1 MFPRLGFS
9 GKRKRSVSTEV
20 LFVVVMH
27 GLERRPDVLGLGV
40 DATARTNT
48 TQSATPNSSGST
60 STAPTPRPSTNRS
73 PPSRTASSSI
83 CPMPPSSA
91 TASLSWS
98 TPAATTSSR
107 TSPACPT
114 PSTASSSPCSRAA
127 ARAAKGNKA
136 YENTIF
142 LGFNGDKSACESI
155 LAGEETMSVAQEAYN
170 MGYLAVEAAVK
181 QLNGETLDSFID
193 SGCSVVTK
201 DNAQARMDQLAGYLK

>member
-1 MFPRLGFS
+1 
-9 GKRKRSVSTEV
+9 
-20 LFVVVMH
+20 
-27 GLERRPDVLGLGV
+27 
-40 DATARTNT
+40 
-48 TQSATPNSSGST
+48 
-60 STAPTPRPSTNRS
+60 
-73 PPSRTASSSI
+73 
-83 CPMPPSSA
+83 MPPSSA

-107 TSPACPT
+107 TSLACPT

>member
-40 DATARTNT
+40 DAIARTNT
-48 TQSATPNSSGST
+48 TRSATPNSSGST

-73 PPSRTASSSI
+73 PPSRTASSLI
-83 CPMPPSSA
+83 CPMPLSSA

-98 TPAATTSSR
+98 TPAETTSSR

-127 ARAAKGNKA
+127 ARARKPARPA
-136 YENTIF
+136 RPSSRRRPSCAPISARTSPSPSWPRRSTRYE
-142 LGFNGDKSACESI
+142 D
-155 LAGEETMSVAQEAYN
+155 AQN
-170 MGYLAVEAAVK
+170 P
-181 QLNGETLDSFID
+181 
-193 SGCSVVTK
+193 
-201 DNAQARMDQLAGYLK
+201 LK